1 MKKNSFVLYSEYLTY
16 FNKIEMLEKGKLI
29 DALLKYCQ
37 GLPVENEI
45 KDMESATEMAFL
57 FISHQIDLDMEKW
70 QSRCEV
76 NRQNGSKGGAP
87 KGNSN
92 AKKSSN
98 EDEEKTTENNQNNQN
113 QPKTTENKP
122 NDNDN
127 ENDNDI
133 KKKIIKEK
141 ATART
146 KTNTVLTDSDIAV
159 LIEENFIDSDV
170 RQKFKEF
177 VEMRKA
183 KGQSKAVRTKA
194 TFDGLVRQ
202 LRKIAVNK
210 KQAIA
215 VLQKSIDNCWQ
226 GLFELD
232 KNIEVDE
239 EGIPYAN

>member
-122 NDNDN
+122 NDN

-146 KTNTVLTDSDIAV
+146 KSNTVLTDSDIAV
-159 LIEENFIDSDV
+159 LIEENFIDPDV

>member
-98 EDEEKTTENNQNNQN
+98 EDEEKTTENNQN

-146 KTNTVLTDSDIAV
+146 KSNTVLTDSDIAV
-159 LIEENFIDSDV
+159 LIEENFIDPDV

>member
-16 FNKIEMLEKGKLI
+16 FNKLELLEKGKLI

-45 KDMESATEMAFL
+45 KNMESATEMAFL

-92 AKKSSN
+92 AKKLSN
-98 EDEEKTTENNQNNQN
+98 EDEEKTTENNQNKQN

-122 NDNDN
+122 NDN

-133 KKKIIKEK
+133 KKKIKKEK
-141 ATART
+141 TTARV
-146 KTNTVLTDSDIAV
+146 KSNTVLTDSDIAV
-159 LIEENFIDSDV
+159 LIEENFIDPDV

-194 TFDGLVRQ
+194 TFDGLVKQ
-202 LRKIAVNK
+202 LRKVAENK

-232 KNIEVDE
+232 KNIETDE